1 MLSGVRDY
9 LLRVTVGFG
18 YRLGRSVTMAILLI
32 LGVGFV
38 FDRTWHA
45 GDMTLNAAP
54 ILISQPWIQ
63 ATQTH
68 PDNPGAFWA
77 QVGQDWETFSPYA
90 YAADLVIPLVALGQ
104 ESAWASSTSR
114 SLGDG
119 LRGGYGGWPRAWA
132 GLSQHWGLRQKLV

>member
-1 MLSGVRDY
+1 
-9 LLRVTVGFG
+9 
-18 YRLGRSVTMAILLI
+18 MAILLI

-114 SLGDG
+114 SPWGRFAWWLRWLAKGMGWIVTALGAAAKTGVNRKD
-119 LRGGYGGWPRAWA
+119 
-132 GLSQHWGLRQKLV
+132 